1 MRTEN
6 NITKRLIKS
15 LKEDNIVI
23 TPNITLKLSLLDS
36 AISDYNIAITD
47 IKENGLLCQT
57 NNGKTICQNPAY
69 KIKSDSARLILKI
82 LKDLGL
88 TDENKEEID
97 DFIKSLTQ

>member
-1 MRTEN
+1 MEN
-6 NITKRLIKS
+6 TITKKLIKS
-15 LKEDNIVI
+15 LKEDSIII

-47 IKENGLLCQT
+47 IKENGLVCQT
-57 NNGKTICQNPAY
+57 NNGKTICQNPSY

-88 TDENKEEID
+88 ANENKEEID